1 VRNFSLSYLA
11 TLPSSVVRSNII
23 SSSVQ
28 FFKFF
33 IMLFFIV
40 SILTRA
46 QLANTVSPADEWMA
60 LLFRFQKVQSLDV
73 THGGLPS

>member
-1 VRNFSLSYLA
+1 M
-11 TLPSSVVRSNII
+11 
-23 SSSVQ
+23 
-28 FFKFF
+28 
-33 IMLFFIV
+33 MLFFIV